1 MSQIHMIFTVNNS
14 ILRHDTDKKKR
25 NSKINK
31 TLKNETR
38 VKQAIQTLN
47 QHSYLVF
54 SSGNLISIDA
64 KVLDS

>member
-1 MSQIHMIFTVNNS
+1 MIFTVNTS

-31 TLKNETR
+31 TLQNETR

-64 KVLDS
+64 QVLDS

>member
-1 MSQIHMIFTVNNS
+1 MILTANIS
-14 ILRHDTDKKKR
+14 ILKRDTDMKKR
-25 NSKINK
+25 NSKSNK

-38 VKQAIQTLN
+38 VKQTIQTLN

-64 KVLDS
+64 QVLDS

>member
-1 MSQIHMIFTVNNS
+1 MILTANIS
-14 ILRHDTDKKKR
+14 ILKRDIDMKKR
-25 NSKINK
+25 NSKSNK

-54 SSGNLISIDA
+54 PSDNLIS
-64 KVLDS
+64 VDSQGLYS

>member
-1 MSQIHMIFTVNNS
+1 MSQIHMIFTVNTS
-14 ILRHDTDKKKR
+14 ILRHDTNKKKR

-38 VKQAIQTLN
+38 VKQAMQTLN

-54 SSGNLISIDA
+54 SSGNLISIGA